1 MADSIIPTITLA
13 PRGGEAVTVTTN
25 AGVTVFVT
33 DEVTVYQTDTVE
45 VTKSIF
51 ETSFIHITVTDTST
65 CTTTES
71 ITITGTIQAL
81 TSTPAS
87 PKATAKET
95 TPLIPFIRPIES
107 STSLL
112 PIPTPFCVPP
122 LVQMTVP
129 KYVDPFQVLSIVFGV
144 FILFLLALLWLL
156 VRRFYKMYRAER
168 VLRKQLQTEGTEM
181 PNMRMAVNEEGT
193 HVVGEE

>member
-65 CTTTES
+65 STTT
-71 ITITGTIQAL
+71 
-81 TSTPAS
+81 
-87 PKATAKET
+87 
-95 TPLIPFIRPIES
+95 
-107 STSLL
+107 
-112 PIPTPFCVPP
+112 
-122 LVQMTVP
+122 
-129 KYVDPFQVLSIVFGV
+129 
-144 FILFLLALLWLL
+144 
-156 VRRFYKMYRAER
+156 
-168 VLRKQLQTEGTEM
+168 
-181 PNMRMAVNEEGT
+181 
-193 HVVGEE
+193 